1 MEILLWIIGIVA
13 LIAIG
18 AITTAIWVVKKGHK
32 GYTKTRDAIKDRRD
46 QRMQDR
52 K

>member
-1 MEILLWIIGIVA
+1 MEIIFWIIGIAA

-32 GYTKTRDAIKDRRD
+32 GYTKGRDAIRDRRN
-46 QRMQDR
+46 
-52 K
+52 KKV